1 MSSFRQNWTTHLK
14 HNRHDLGRT
23 IHGVVA
29 GGSATMPRSK
39 LRKTV
44 KPSLLGPVVADPGKE
59 PIEK

>member
-1 MSSFRQNWTTHLK
+1 MSSLHRDWTTFLSHIW
-14 HNRHDLGRT
+14 HDLGRNT
-23 IHGVVA
+23 HLAAVS
-29 GGSATMPRSK
+29 GSATMPRSK